1 MEGDGQTYGP
11 ISLIVERLRCL
22 QISSASEQQ
31 RGTKRKGTK
40 SATGPSR
47 SDWSIR
53 RTANDDAMRCVA
65 DIGILNTQEHPGSN
79 TYYAPNKSDMPL
91 PLSTIPLAAW
101 QSLISIFLLAND
113 LAADD
118 PLPES
123 LQLDTSEAI
132 ESLLSLASQAS
143 FEEVVNSALDDI
155 AGP

>member
-1 MEGDGQTYGP
+1 
-11 ISLIVERLRCL
+11 
-22 QISSASEQQ
+22 
-31 RGTKRKGTK
+31 
-40 SATGPSR
+40 
-47 SDWSIR
+47 
-53 RTANDDAMRCVA
+53 MRCVA

-101 QSLISIFLLAND
+101 QSLISIFQLAND
-113 LAADD
+113 LAAED